1 MATQRKTKKVAKVT
15 RRQPVAQQ
23 QTTNQQPAN
32 YGWVI
37 WILLVLVLLAI
48 AFLVGRTAKVA
59 PKVTE
64 APAATEAP
72 AQAETCRVI
81 HESVMVET
89 MDHVSTSGDFIH
101 VEYWFDGQPERET
114 ILDAAKAD
122 GGAYTFSRP
131 LKGWVWEY
139 DGCTYDE
146 VLAQVNANI
155 TRRLAGHFNNVGYF
169 PYGVVLS
176 GSDKNSP
183 WDPTKLF
190 VPAH

>member
-1 MATQRKTKKVAKVT
+1 MPLPYVDVGLGDPDSTQA
-15 RRQPVAQQ
+15 
-23 QTTNQQPAN
+23 
-32 YGWVI
+32 
-37 WILLVLVLLAI
+37 
-48 AFLVGRTAKVA
+48 
-59 PKVTE
+59 
-64 APAATEAP
+64 APAAPQATEVVPSATVQMNTPAAQVP
-72 AQAETCRVI
+72 AQPQGCHVI
-81 HESVMVET
+81 HESVLVES

-155 TRRLAGHFNNVGYF
+155 TRRLAGHFDNAGYF
-169 PYGVVLS
+169 PYGAVLS
-176 GSDKNSP
+176 GSDTNAP